1 MFYFLFYFRHQLWW
15 TRVPINEILTVK
27 LWIDGETCEKLLRTY
42 RGKVLF
48 YFELIFISMCLWHVI
63 LKLEYVDSNMFR
75 ILHNFTFSPNV
86 MPKTSISNFEKKIC
100 MWFQIFFYLLQ
111 VWFGLSV
118 HHIIDVDEK
127 NQILT
132 VNCWVSIWFIMQ
144 GPSWQNVFF
153 LLIPGNRNKYTS

>member
-42 RGKVLF
+42 RGKVF
-48 YFELIFISMCLWHVI
+48 ISNFIFISTCLWHVI

-100 MWFQIFFYLLQ
+100 MWFQTSFYLLQ

-132 VNCWVSIWFIMQ
+132 VNCWVSIWFIIHTGSVMA
-144 GPSWQNVFF
+144 NCFF
-153 LLIPGNRNKYTS
+153 LFYPWQ